1 MHGELFLGLDVGTQ
15 GTKALLLDVDHGRVV
30 ARASASYG
38 LIAGLAP
45 GCAEQHPDT
54 WIEAVR
60 SVAAQV
66 RASQPGAF
74 ARVAGIGVSG
84 QQHGLVAL
92 DEHDRPLRA
101 AKLWC
106 DTSTNEEAREL
117 SELLGRHVPVGYT
130 ASKVRWLARH
140 EPQLWKRARTVLL
153 PHDYVNLRLCGARVT
168 EAGDASGTGYF
179 DVLERRY
186 DLRAATIV
194 DAALPAKLAPLI
206 ENDAPAGELDEHGA
220 RLLGLPAG
228 IPIAAGSGDNMASA
242 FGSGATREGV
252 AVVSLGTSATIFTRS
267 ARAQIDPA
275 GLIAPFCDATGG
287 WLPLL
292 CVLNATGVTEEVRRA
307 FSSDHA
313 TLTAAAELVEPGCS
327 GLHWLPYLNGERVPD
342 LPRAHGVLA
351 GIRAGSLEPARLY
364 RAAIEGVALNLAWGV
379 ERMRAL
385 GLSLESARVVGGASR
400 NPLWCRVLAD
410 VLEIPLVRLEEA
422 ESAAL
427 GAALQAAWMMR
438 RRAGERVSADEL
450 AQRCVRTSGAPI
462 EPDARQRELYREAG
476 ARLRDSAAR
485 LFGAR

>member
-1 MHGELFLGLDVGTQ
+1 MQGELFLGLDVGTQ
-15 GTKALLLDVDHGRVV
+15 GTKALLLDADAGVVV

-38 LIAGLAP
+38 LIEGLGP

-54 WIEAVR
+54 WIDAVCQ
-60 SVAAQV
+60 VAAQLFTALPDA
-66 RASQPGAF
+66 R

-106 DTSTNEEAREL
+106 DTSMDEEAREL
-117 SELLGRHVPVGYT
+117 SQLLGHHVPVGYT
-130 ASKVRWLARH
+130 ASKVRWLARR
-140 EPQLWKRARTVLL
+140 EPQLWERTRAVVL
-153 PHDYVNLRLCGARVT
+153 PHDYVNLRLCGRRVS

-186 DLRAATIV
+186 DLRAASLV

-206 ENDAPAGELDEHGA
+206 EPDAVAGELDEHGA
-220 RLLGLPAG
+220 RLLGLREG

-242 FGSGATREGV
+242 LGSGATRDGV

-267 ARAQIDPA
+267 ATAVIDPA
-275 GLIAPFCDATGG
+275 GSIAPFCDATGG

-292 CVLNATGVTEEVRRA
+292 CVLNATGVTEEVRTA
-307 FSSDHA
+307 FQRDHA
-313 TLTAAAELVEPGCS
+313 TLTAAAEKVEPGCG
-327 GLHWLPYLNGERVPD
+327 GLTWLPYLNGERVPD
-342 LPRAHGVLA
+342 LPRAHGVLT
-351 GIRAGSLEPARLY
+351 GMRAGALEPARLY

-385 GLSLESARVVGGASR
+385 GLRLDTARVVGGASR

-410 VLEIPLVRLEEA
+410 VLGIPLVRLEEP

-427 GAALQAAWMMR
+427 GAALQAAWMSR
-438 RRAGERVSADEL
+438 RRAGKSVSADEL

-462 EPDARQRELYREAG
+462 EPDARLRELYREAG

-485 LFGAR
+485 IFDAR